1 MPSYHIRTCIPIVHS
16 MTGREEDKHTHS
28 VELALY
34 LSRPG
39 GGMLRFRQVEEAVD
53 RCLAPYRNRFLN
65 AMPEFHDGAAIEQV
79 GEVFFLRLRETM
91 AAAGLVLERFE
102 IGETPL
108 RTYIIRQEDD
118 HSTEKDG
125 IL

>member
-1 MPSYHIRTCIPIVHS
+1 MS
-16 MTGREEDKHTHS
+16 MSSGS
-28 VELALY
+28 VNVVDVFSEAL
-34 LSRPG
+34 
-39 GGMLRFRQVEEAVD
+39 
-53 RCLAPYRNRFLN
+53 
-65 AMPEFHDGAAIEQV
+65 
-79 GEVFFLRLRETM
+79 